1 MKWGSSQMV
10 RWQDDNMKIIE
21 LWVMVRSKE

>member
-1 MKWGSSQMV
+1 MKWGISQMV